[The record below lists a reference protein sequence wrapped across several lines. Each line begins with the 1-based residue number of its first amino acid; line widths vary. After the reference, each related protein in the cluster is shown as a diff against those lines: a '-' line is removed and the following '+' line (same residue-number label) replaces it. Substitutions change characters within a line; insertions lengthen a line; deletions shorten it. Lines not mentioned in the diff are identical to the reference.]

1 MKVKAKLT
9 KNKVSG
15 KKQATNLNEL
25 LEIVN
30 NDTFQ
35 LNIKEESAISN
46 NNEKVKEINLVYAK
60 IEQNNNISK
69 KVESSEEKNS
79 NNIQQKNKG
88 ANSQN
93 IINNKEIKKNVNNKF
108 LDIVKTNQP
117 ISADEINIKNIVKD
131 GNCFYLSIAFFYWE
145 MKIIIKILKN

>member
-93 IINNKEIKKNVNNKF
+93 IINNKEIKKNENNKF

-131 GNCFYLSIAFFYWE
+131 GNYFYRSIAFFYWE
-145 MKIIIKILKN
+145 MKIMIKILKN